1 MQYRWR
7 ICQGTQ
13 NELTIAQGLR
23 SGQRN
28 GGVDGCTRRRSGPVG
43 HGVSLSLA
51 PYYLRMCG
59 RYALAKDIGALSAEF
74 DAEFA
79 EALAEPAHRS
89 NFNVAPGS
97 NVPVV
102 TIVGGVRILAKVRW
116 GIVPKWS
123 KNSST
128 LLINARGESVAEKV
142 TFAKAFATRR
152 ILIPA
157 SGYYEWKRPAKDPY
171 FISPPPEDLRI
182 MPMAGLIA
190 DSVIDGQIVPTCAI
204 ITLAA
209 APNLELIHDRMPACI
224 SSKNWDAWLD
234 PALDVDAA
242 LDLLVARPD
251 LQSFPVDRA
260 VNSVRNNSPV
270 LIEELRIPD

>member
-1 MQYRWR
+1 
-7 ICQGTQ
+7 
-13 NELTIAQGLR
+13 
-23 SGQRN
+23 
-28 GGVDGCTRRRSGPVG
+28 
-43 HGVSLSLA
+43 
-51 PYYLRMCG
+51 MCG
-59 RYALAKDIGALSAEF
+59 RYALVEGTGAPSVLGALSAELNA
-74 DAEFA
+74 D
-79 EALAEPAHRS
+79 LDPAMSKDQYRPHY
-89 NFNVAPGS
+89 NVAPGS
-97 NVPVV
+97 KVPVV
-102 TIVGGVRILAKVRW
+102 TNAAGVRVLTQVRW

-142 TFAKAFATRR
+142 TFTRSFATRR

-171 FISPPPEDLRI
+171 FISPPPGDSRI

-190 DSVIDGQIVPTCAI
+190 DSVIDGQVVDTCAI

-209 APNLELIHDRMPACI
+209 APNLELIHDRMPACV

-234 PALDVDAA
+234 PSLDVHAA
-242 LDLLVARPD
+242 LNLLVARPD
-251 LQSFPVDRA
+251 LQAFPVDRA

-270 LIEELRIPD
+270 LIEELRNVD

>member
-1 MQYRWR
+1 
-7 ICQGTQ
+7 
-13 NELTIAQGLR
+13 
-23 SGQRN
+23 
-28 GGVDGCTRRRSGPVG
+28 
-43 HGVSLSLA
+43 
-51 PYYLRMCG
+51 MCG
-59 RYALAKDIGALSAEF
+59 RYVLAGDNSALSALGSEF
-74 DAEFA
+74 GADLDA
-79 EALAEPAHRS
+79 ALAEHPSRP
-89 NFNVAPGS
+89 NYNVAPGS
-97 NVPVV
+97 NVPVITVASGTREV
-102 TIVGGVRILAKVRW
+102 TQVRW

-142 TFAKAFATRR
+142 TFARSFATRR

-171 FISPPPEDLRI
+171 FISPPDGDSRV

-190 DSVIDGQIVPTCAI
+190 DSVIDGQVVHTCAI

-209 APNLELIHDRMPACI
+209 APNLEAIHDRMPACI

-234 PALDVDAA
+234 SSIDVHAA
-242 LDLLVARPD
+242 LDLLVARTD
-251 LQSFPVDRA
+251 LQAIPVGRA

-270 LIEELRIPD
+270 LIEELRNAD